1 MVRNGV
7 ISGRK
12 TQEGSAGIEPLR
24 RPSTPPPPGGYMED
38 REDGKNVTCKYR
50 ITATIKADTN
60 YELEVI
66 KANLIRA
73 GANILRIDPITIVA
87 EERPD
92 PPKHAA

>member
-1 MVRNGV
+1 M
-7 ISGRK
+7 
-12 TQEGSAGIEPLR
+12 T
-24 RPSTPPPPGGYMED
+24 
-38 REDGKNVTCKYR
+38 KNVTCKYR
-50 ITATIKADTN
+50 ITATVKADTN

-73 GANILRIDPITIVA
+73 GANILHIDRITIVP

>member
-1 MVRNGV
+1 ME
-7 ISGRK
+7 
-12 TQEGSAGIEPLR
+12 EGKMA
-24 RPSTPPPPGGYMED
+24 
-38 REDGKNVTCKYR
+38 KNVTCKYR
-50 ITATIKADTN
+50 ITATVKADTN

-73 GANILRIDPITIVA
+73 GANILHIDPITPITTVS

>member
-1 MVRNGV
+1 M
-7 ISGRK
+7 
-12 TQEGSAGIEPLR
+12 A
-24 RPSTPPPPGGYMED
+24 
-38 REDGKNVTCKYR
+38 KNVTCKYR
-50 ITATIKADTN
+50 ITATVKADTT

-73 GANILRIDPITIVA
+73 GANILHIDPVTTVA